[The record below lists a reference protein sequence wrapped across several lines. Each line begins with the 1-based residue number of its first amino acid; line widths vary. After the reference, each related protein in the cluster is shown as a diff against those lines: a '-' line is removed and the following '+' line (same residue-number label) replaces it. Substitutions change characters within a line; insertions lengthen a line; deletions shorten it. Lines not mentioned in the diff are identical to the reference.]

1 MLFPLLASKENFPPL
16 NSHNKVEK
24 YCNPIIKIL
33 LEEALCKNVFKKAI
47 NIIELS
53 GAKIEDKEALKSKKM
68 TEQIL
73 TALKDNT

>member
-33 LEEALCKNVFKKAI
+33 LDEVSYKKVFKSAI
-47 NIIELS
+47 DVIELS

-73 TALKDNT
+73 AALKENS

>member
-1 MLFPLLASKENFPPL
+1 MLFSLLKLPKKTSSPL

-47 NIIELS
+47 NIIIELIR
-53 GAKIEDKEALKSKKM
+53 AKIEDKEALKNRKR
-68 TEQIL
+68 
-73 TALKDNT
+73 

>member
-1 MLFPLLASKENFPPL
+1 
-16 NSHNKVEK
+16 
-24 YCNPIIKIL
+24 

-53 GAKIEDKEALKSKKM
+53 GSKIEDKEALKSKKM

-73 TALKDNT
+73 TALKEILNPYKGGKILSFSSSLKH